1 MHRVMTAFSPKDLA
15 AQQLE
20 IIAKQPKKLKLA
32 KPVQPDKQAARKYNA
47 QLQKIVRAIRK
58 DINEKIIPLVR
69 GLEFQYIGDSA
80 TKDSWPDEI
89 MSLFAQIKGRW
100 SSPAF
105 LGASKDVAS
114 IFVKSIDVQ
123 NSRRFSKSVKPIG
136 VTGIDIFGDSPKLQD
151 ILNASIAD
159 NTRLITKMSNDY
171 LEQVQSIVMTN
182 MRSGLRPSAI
192 VKQLQNQ
199 FKISERRAALI
210 ARDQTSKANG
220 ELSKQR
226 QEDTGFKFF
235 KWKTSDD
242 IRVRDEHDDFA
253 DADIGFGK
261 GVYKWD
267 KPPKDKNGVP
277 VIPGSPVN
285 CRCVAIPITSRQV
298 ALNKVKD

>member
-1 MHRVMTAFSPKDLA
+1 MTAFSPKDLA

-114 IFVKSIDVQ
+114 IFVKSINVQ

>member
-1 MHRVMTAFSPKDLA
+1 MTAFSPKDLA